1 MAMAFGVQAQIND
14 GSFEGSGWN
23 EASFLFG
30 TPLCTVAECGN
41 CGGPCVPRT
50 GQRYAWFGGSGSP
63 DEVASVDQDATI
75 PNGSSANVVMYVKI
89 PHGGDGTA
97 ANTFIVYVDGNNVGT
112 LTALDTAQY
121 VDYTLWSVN
130 VSAYADGGVHNIKL
144 EGSENGGNT
153 FNVVVDDVALEVDG
167 TIVGLFENENLPGV
181 QVYPN
186 PANSQI
192 TLAFNAMQGAA
203 QVSIIDASGKVV
215 NQTSFNEVSMRQ
227 FTFDSSNLA
236 NGLYTV
242 LVDQAGNRISQ
253 RVLVQH

>member
-1 MAMAFGVQAQIND
+1 M
-14 GSFEGSGWN
+14 
-23 EASFLFG
+23 
-30 TPLCTVAECGN
+30 
-41 CGGPCVPRT
+41 
-50 GQRYAWFGGSGSP
+50 
-63 DEVASVDQDATI
+63 
-75 PNGSSANVVMYVKI
+75 
-89 PHGGDGTA
+89 
-97 ANTFIVYVDGNNVGT
+97 
-112 LTALDTAQY
+112 
-121 VDYTLWSVN
+121 
-130 VSAYADGGVHNIKL
+130 
-144 EGSENGGNT
+144 
-153 FNVVVDDVALEVDG
+153 VVDDVALEVDG